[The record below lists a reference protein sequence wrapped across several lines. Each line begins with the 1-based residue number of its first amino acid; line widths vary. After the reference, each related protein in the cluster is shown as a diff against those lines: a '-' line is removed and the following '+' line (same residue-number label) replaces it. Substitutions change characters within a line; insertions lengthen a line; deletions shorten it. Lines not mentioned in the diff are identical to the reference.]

1 METKPF
7 DTVVL
12 ARARGGAEVAEMRRW
27 RVTDLFAAAEK
38 GVEALPGL
46 AGLRHVRNRIID
58 SLREGQGA
66 PCFLAEGENGE
77 SVGIYVL
84 CISNP
89 ASYGALT
96 QQQFDWCRRHEGLA
110 IYALPCAVQQ
120 LAEDYARC
128 VAQAPICLR
137 NAAGWQDAAEESR
150 SLLPPHVEGLRPYE
164 AALGTAAPLK
174 RLNLLREAVNRG
186 SALYP
191 RIDGLPGRQA
201 LPPGFLLKGIGTEPP
216 LMLALSE
223 GLRGGKVQL
232 LYGDFYSW
240 ENPVNELE
248 VSGLPQGNLLTG
260 LLDSCGTEYCAI
272 VAEAAMFPGLF
283 RNGMHFR
290 WSVSLLADSFELRG
304 EGESA
309 YSFLQ
314 EAGTAR
320 STLVGRIETLR
331 QASFCGVPAYCLQ
344 SRIEDAPEGPVFNVY
359 VLPTAL
365 GEGMELRVGDLFG
378 CSGMLYAAPD
388 AYVET
393 DACWADSPVAAAC
406 AWKQEQMRL
415 PDEGAAA
422 HLFKEMMERQ
432 SFVGIAPLLKGDVRY
447 LSETTPIALVGR
459 AEMLKHLG
467 KCFREWQG
475 RSLVP
480 MLEFHC
486 GTIGLEGA
494 RRPCVIAAF
503 RKKVF
508 SATVFQVENG
518 LIVAIR
524 TLAGRPL
531 LSLKLAQTN
540 AAESG

>member
-1 METKPF
+1 MEMKSF
-7 DTVVL
+7 DAVVL
-12 ARARGGAEVAEMRRW
+12 ARAKGEAEVAEMRRW

-38 GVEALPGL
+38 GLEALPGL
-46 AGLRHVRNRIID
+46 MGLRHVRNRIID

-77 SVGIYVL
+77 PAGIYVL

-110 IYALPCAVQQ
+110 IYAFPCVVQQ

-128 VAQAPICLR
+128 VAQEPVCLR
-137 NAAGWQDAAEESR
+137 NTVGWQDAAEGSR
-150 SLLPPHVEGLRPYE
+150 SLLPPNAEGLRTYE
-164 AALGTAAPLK
+164 SALGTAAPLK
-174 RLNLLREAVNRG
+174 RLNLLRETVNRG

-191 RIDGLPGRQA
+191 SIDGLPGRQA

-216 LMLALSE
+216 LMLALSD
-223 GLRGGKVQL
+223 GLRGGKAQL

-248 VSGLPQGNLLTG
+248 VSGLPQGDLLTG
-260 LLDSCGTEYCAI
+260 LLDSGGTEYCAI
-272 VAEAAMFPGLF
+272 VAEAAMFPSLF

-304 EGESA
+304 EGGPA

-314 EAGTAR
+314 ETGTAR

-331 QASFCGVPAYCLQ
+331 KASFCGVPAYCLQ
-344 SRIEDAPEGPVFNVY
+344 SRIEEEPEGLLFNVY
-359 VLPTAL
+359 VLSTVL
-365 GEGMELRVGDLFG
+365 GEMELRVGALFG
-378 CSGMLYAAPD
+378 CSGALYAAPD

-406 AWKQEQMRL
+406 AWKQEQMRR
-415 PDEGAAA
+415 PDEGTAAL
-422 HLFKEMMERQ
+422 LFKEMMERQ
-432 SFVGIAPLLKGDVRY
+432 SFVEIAPLLKDDVRY
-447 LSETTPIALVGR
+447 LSETTPIELAGR
-459 AEMLKHLG
+459 AEMLQHLG

-475 RSLVP
+475 RGLVP

-503 RKKVF
+503 QKKVF
-508 SATVFQVENG
+508 SATVFQVESG
-518 LIVAIR
+518 RIVAIS

-531 LSLKLAQTN
+531 LSLKLAQEN